1 MQRQVKALSRTSE
14 KFPQSATRRR
24 KFAQKVGTNLSLAE
38 GNGQSPRKLTF
49 AFQLYIHKSQE
60 SLFVQTFRSNPIF
73 SGYKRKERKKINFT
87 RNEKL
92 NKVVWIFARGLRRRS
107 IELFSRRK

>member
-92 NKVVWIFARGLRRRS
+92 NKVRDVWIFARGLRRR
-107 IELFSRRK
+107 FY

>member
-60 SLFVQTFRSNPIF
+60 SLFQTFRSNPIF

-92 NKVVWIFARGLRRRS
+92 NKVRDVWIFARGLRRR
-107 IELFSRRK
+107 FY